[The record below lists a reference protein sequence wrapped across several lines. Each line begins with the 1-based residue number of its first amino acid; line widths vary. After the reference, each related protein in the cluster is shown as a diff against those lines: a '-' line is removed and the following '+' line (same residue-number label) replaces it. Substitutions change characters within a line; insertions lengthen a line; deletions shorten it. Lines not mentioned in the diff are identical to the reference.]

1 MMRSLFSGVSGLK
14 VHQTKMDVIG
24 NNIAN
29 VNTVGFRSSSVNF
42 SDVFYQTTQSAS
54 GPNGETNTAGT
65 NAMQIGLG
73 SDVASIAVNLSGT
86 GATQRTD
93 RNMDVMINGDAFFV
107 VNSGGVNYF
116 TKSGAFDI
124 DAAGTLYCTTNG
136 ANVMGWG
143 VDENGNIKKD
153 SVQELKLMTPENTFS
168 TPTATTAVTLSGNVD
183 KKDTNVAFSADGS
196 GYPISVSFY
205 DNTGSLFTA
214 KLSVMQASAT
224 DPNNYTVRVADIMDA
239 NSKSILK
246 REVEDENGNTTYEST
261 DQYISFGG
269 EDLDYTVDANTGEIT
284 VTGTASTLAFNGS
297 TGAFVSVSGE
307 DGKNLNLALNDGAT
321 ANNAF
326 PMTGVNVDFSGLT
339 MYASSGSTSIKPVR
353 GDTAG
358 LGAGNAPGELDGI
371 SISSDGKIYGVYNN
385 GDKKLFG
392 QIAVASFANPSGLE
406 AVGNSMFAATLNSG
420 DFDGV
425 GIDISQVGSFAVGAL
440 EMSNVDLST
449 EFTNMI
455 TTQRGFQAN
464 SRIITTSDTMLEEL
478 INLKR

>member
-29 VNTVGFRSSSVNF
+29 VNTVGFRASSVNF

-54 GPNGETNTAGT
+54 GPNADTNTAGT

-73 SDVASIAVNLSGT
+73 VDLASVSVNLSGT

-93 RNMDVMINGDAFFV
+93 RGLDIMINGDAFFI
-107 VNSGGVNYF
+107 VNSNGSNYF

-136 ANVMGWG
+136 ANVMGWA
-143 VDENGNIKKD
+143 VDANGDIRKD
-153 SVQELKLMTPENTFS
+153 TVSELKLMTPENIYS
-168 TPTATTAVTLSGNVD
+168 DPNATTAVTLSGNID
-183 KKDTNVAFSADGS
+183 KKDSNVQYSADGK
-196 GYPISVSFY
+196 GYTISMGFY
-205 DNTGSLFTA
+205 DNTGNLFTA
-214 KLSVMQASAT
+214 KMQLMQVSET
-224 DPNNYTVRVADIMDA
+224 DKDNYTVTISDIFDA
-239 NSKSILK
+239 KNKSILRK
-246 REVEDENGNTTYEST
+246 EVIDGSGNVTYET
-261 DQYISFGG
+261 TGQYISFGG
-269 EDLDYTVDANTGEIT
+269 EEFTYNVDKTTGALT
-284 VTGTASTLAFNGS
+284 FTGNASKLSFNGS
-297 TGAFVSVSGE
+297 NGAFISTSGE
-307 DGKNLNLALNDGAT
+307 DAKTLGLQLNDGNT
-321 ANNAF
+321 PNNAF
-326 PMTGVNVDFSGLT
+326 PLAGVNVDFSGLT
-339 MYASSGSTSIKPVR
+339 MYASSGSTSVKPVR
-353 GDTAG
+353 GDVDG
-358 LGAGNAPGELDGI
+358 NGAGNAPGQLDGI
-371 SISSDGKIYGVYNN
+371 KVSSDGKIYGVYNN

-392 QIAVASFANPSGLE
+392 QIAVATFANPSGLE
-406 AVGNSMFAATLNSG
+406 AVGGSLFAATLNSG

-425 GIDISQVGSFAVGAL
+425 GIEIGEVGSLSVGAL

-464 SRIITTSDTMLEEL
+464 SRIITTSDSMLEEL

>member
-183 KKDTNVAFSADGS
+183 KKDTNVAYSTDGS
-196 GYPISVSFY
+196 GYPILVSFY

-214 KLSVMQASAT
+214 KLSVMQASET
-224 DPNNYTVRVADIMDA
+224 DPNNYTVRVTDIMDA
-239 NSKSILK
+239 NGKSILK
-246 REVEDENGNTTYEST
+246 REVPDENGNTTYEST

>member
-54 GPNGETNTAGT
+54 GPNADTNTAGT

-86 GATQRTD
+86 GSTQRTD

-107 VNSGGVNYF
+107 VNSGGVNYY
-116 TKSGAFDI
+116 TKSGAFDV

-143 VDENGNIKKD
+143 VDENGELNMD
-153 SVQELKLMTPENTFS
+153 QVTTLKLMTPENTYS
-168 TPTATTAVTLSGNVD
+168 NPTATTEITLSGNVD
-183 KKDTNVAFSADGS
+183 KKDSNVAATSK
-196 GYPISVSFY
+196 GYPLSILFY
-205 DNTGSLFTA
+205 DNTGNAFTA
-214 KLSVMQASAT
+214 KFSMKQVSAE
-224 DPNNYTVRVADIMDA
+224 DPNNYTVMLSDVFDA
-239 NSKSILK
+239 NNKSVLK
-246 REVEDENGNTTYEST
+246 RETTDENGNVTYEST
-261 DQYISFGG
+261 EQYISFGG
-269 EDLDYTVDANTGEIT
+269 EELDYTVNALTGEIT
-284 VTGTASTLAFNGS
+284 VTGTASTLSFNGAN
-297 TGAFVSVSGE
+297 GAFTSVSGE
-307 DGKNLNLALNDGAT
+307 DGKKLNFSLNDGQT

-326 PMTGVNVDFSGLT
+326 PVAGINIDFSNLT
-339 MYASSGSTSIKPVR
+339 MYAGSGSTSIKPVR
-353 GDTAG
+353 GDVDG
-358 LGAGNAPGELDGI
+358 KGAGNAPGELDGI
-371 SISSDGKIYGVYNN
+371 KIGSDGKVYGIYNN
-385 GDKKLFG
+385 GDRKLFG
-392 QIAVASFANPSGLE
+392 QIIVATFANPSGLE
-406 AVGNSMFAATLNSG
+406 AVGNSMFASTLNSG
-420 DFDGV
+420 DEN
-425 GIDISQVGSFAVGAL
+425 IAEISNVGSFSVGAL

-449 EFTNMI
+449 EFTSMI

>member
-29 VNTVGFRSSSVNF
+29 VNTVGFRGSSVNF
-42 SDVFYQTTQSAS
+42 SDVFYQTSQSAS
-54 GPNGETNTAGT
+54 GPNAETNTAGT

-73 SDVASIAVNLSGT
+73 ADMASIAVNLSGT
-86 GATQRTD
+86 GSTQRTD
-93 RNMDVMINGDAFFV
+93 RNMDVMINADAFFI

-116 TKSGAFDI
+116 TKSGAFDV

-143 VDENGNIKKD
+143 VDENGEIKKD
-153 SVQELKLMTPENTFS
+153 IVSELKLLTPENAYS
-168 TPTATTAVTLSGNVD
+168 DPTATTAVTLTGNID
-183 KKDTNVAFSADGS
+183 KKENRVKFGADG
-196 GYPISVSFY
+196 YPLSVTFY
-205 DNTGSLFTA
+205 DNIGNSFTA
-214 KLSVMQASAT
+214 KFKVNQVAAD
-224 DPNNYTVRVADIMDA
+224 DPNNYTVQIADIFDS
-239 NSKSILK
+239 NNKSILK
-246 REVEDENGNTTYEST
+246 RETTDENGNVTYAST
-261 DQYISFGG
+261 EQFISFGG
-269 EDLDYTVDANTGEIT
+269 TELEYELDENTGEIT
-284 VTGTASTLAFNGS
+284 FTGDAPKLSFNGAN
-297 TGAFVSVSGE
+297 GAFIAVSGGE
-307 DGKNLNLALNDGAT
+307 GVDGKNLNLCLNNGG

-326 PMTGVNVDFSGLT
+326 PMAGVNIDFSGLT
-339 MYASSGSTSIKPVR
+339 MYGGSGSTSIKPVR
-353 GDTAG
+353 GDAKG
-358 LGAGNAPGELDGI
+358 QGAGNAPGELDGI
-371 SISSDGKIYGVYNN
+371 KIASDGKIYGVYNN

-392 QIAVASFANPSGLE
+392 QIAVATFANPSGLE

-425 GIDISQVGSFAVGAL
+425 GIDITQVGTLSVGAL

-449 EFTNMI
+449 EFINMI

>member
-73 SDVASIAVNLSGT
+73 SDLASIAVNLSGT

-168 TPTATTAVTLSGNVD
+168 TPTATRAVTLSGNVD
-183 KKDTNVAFSADGS
+183 KKDTNVAYSADGS

-214 KLSVMQASAT
+214 KLSVMQASET

-246 REVEDENGNTTYEST
+246 REVPDENGNTTYEST